1 MNTQD
6 IQMAISPS
14 LAEQVL
20 EKLGFSHRPALTE
33 HGLTQ
38 LYQGWCRNVP
48 FDNIR
53 KRIQVAQ
60 GIRAALPGSTPDD
73 FLSHWLRFGTG
84 GTCWAG
90 HGALYALLKAAGFSV
105 QFGLSTMRSPRPVS
119 AGSPGHGTLFV
130 RLEETLFIVDATM
143 LHGQPLPLQAW
154 HSPHPVWGTRV
165 HRDEGVWSI
174 NWKPLGR
181 SRVDCQLVEF
191 DAAAHEYPLRH
202 EQSRYHS
209 RFDGALHIR
218 LAGRES
224 IIGIVKGEKVV
235 RDTSGKES
243 FSPLSHRQQQLLLIE
258 RFGIAQEIVAQL
270 PPDEVE
276 K

>member
-1 MNTQD
+1 M
-6 IQMAISPS
+6 
-14 LAEQVL
+14 
-20 EKLGFSHRPALTE
+20 
-33 HGLTQ
+33 
-38 LYQGWCRNVP
+38 
-48 FDNIR
+48 
-53 KRIQVAQ
+53 
-60 GIRAALPGSTPDD
+60 
-73 FLSHWLRFGTG
+73 
-84 GTCWAG
+84 
-90 HGALYALLKAAGFSV
+90 
-105 QFGLSTMRSPRPVS
+105 
-119 AGSPGHGTLFV
+119 
-130 RLEETLFIVDATM
+130 
-143 LHGQPLPLQAW
+143 
-154 HSPHPVWGTRV
+154 

-191 DAAAHEYPLRH
+191 DASAHEYPLRH

-224 IIGIVKGEKVV
+224 IIGVVKGEKVV